1 MKILWLA
8 SWYPDAYEPVN
19 GDFVQRHARAVSSL
33 MPIDVIHVVQV
44 GKEVKTKRNCV
55 YTVDGNLREWVYSFS
70 FTKWGMG
77 SIDKLRYHIKF
88 WYFYRSLLLKY
99 ARLNGKPNLVHVQV
113 PMKAG
118 IAALEMT
125 TRWGISYI
133 VSEHSSLYDPVA
145 TDNFLRRSFFFR
157 YYTKK
162 IFQNAA
168 CITCVSEAIG
178 SRIQQIAGNR
188 KIEIIRNV
196 VDTTLFNYQP
206 PLSTNFKWLHV
217 SSMQPVKNVAAILKA
232 FQQLYLLRQDWE
244 LEMVGPFNEMYVQ
257 WVSEARLS
265 NHIFFKG
272 EVSHNQV
279 AIKMKEASALVLF
292 SRHENFPCV
301 IIEALCCGL
310 PVVSSDAGGIT
321 EAVNRSNGILVE
333 SENIGQ
339 LTNALRNMMTNYY
352 QYDRILIA
360 KEATSIYAIQV
371 IAKQFVQLYQR
382 LL

>member
-19 GDFVQRHARAVSSL
+19 GDFVQRHAKAVSTL
-33 MPIDVIHVVQV
+33 MPIDVIHVVQS
-44 GKEVKTKRNCV
+44 GKEVKTKKDCV
-55 YTVDGNLREWVYSFS
+55 YTIDGNLREWVYSFS

-77 SIDKLRYHIKF
+77 SIDKFRYHIKF

-99 ARLNGKPNLVHVQV
+99 ARLNGKPNLVHVHV

-118 IAALEMT
+118 IAAIEMT
-125 TRWGISYI
+125 KRWGVPFI

-162 IFQNAA
+162 IFKNAA
-168 CITCVSEAIG
+168 CITCVSKAIA
-178 SRIQQIAGNR
+178 SRIQQIAGDK

-196 VDTTLFNYQP
+196 VDTTLFNYQL

-232 FQQLYLLRQDWE
+232 FQQFYLLRQDWK
-244 LEMVGPFNEMYVQ
+244 LEMVGPFNEMHLQ
-257 WVSEARLS
+257 WVREAGLS
-265 NHIFFKG
+265 NHIFFRG

-279 AIKMKEASALVLF
+279 AIKMKEASAFVLF
-292 SRHENFPCV
+292 SKYENFPCV
-301 IIEALCCGL
+301 ILEALCCGL
-310 PVVSSDAGGIT
+310 PVVSSNVGGT
-321 EAVNRSNGILVE
+321 NEAVNRSNGILVE
-333 SENIGQ
+333 SENIDQ
-339 LTNALRNMMTNYY
+339 LTKALQNMMTNYY
-352 QYDRILIA
+352 QYNRILIA
-360 KEATSIYAIQV
+360 KEADSKYAVPV

>member
-19 GDFVQRHARAVSSL
+19 GDFVQRHAKAVSSL

-44 GKEVKTKRNCV
+44 GKDVKTKKDCV
-55 YTVDGNLREWVYSFS
+55 YTIDGNLREWVYSFS
-70 FTKWGMG
+70 FTKWGLD

-88 WYFYRSLLLKY
+88 RHFYRSLLLKY
-99 ARLNGKPNLVHVQV
+99 AHHYGKPDLIHVHE
-113 PMKAG
+113 PLKAG
-118 IAALEMT
+118 IAALEMAT
-125 TRWGISYI
+125 LWGIPYI
-133 VSEHSSLYDPVA
+133 VTEHSSLYDQVA
-145 TDNFLRRSFFFR
+145 TDNFYRRSFFFR

-168 CITCVSEAIG
+168 CITCVSKVIA
-178 SRIQQIAGNR
+178 SKIQQIMGNM

-206 PLSTNFKWLHV
+206 QLSTGFKWLHV

-232 FQQLYLLRQDWE
+232 FQQLYLFRQDWE
-244 LEMVGPFNEMYVQ
+244 LELIGPFNEMHVQ
-257 WVSEARLS
+257 WVREAGLS

-272 EVSHNQV
+272 EISHCRV
-279 AIKMKEASALVLF
+279 AIKMKGASALVLF
-292 SRHENFPCV
+292 SKFENFPCV

-310 PVVSSDAGGIT
+310 PVVSSDVGGIK

-333 SENIGQ
+333 SENIGK
-339 LTNALRNMMTNYY
+339 LTIALRNIMANYY
-352 QYDRILIA
+352 QYNRILITTNA
-360 KEATSIYAIQV
+360 ASTYAVPV
-371 IAKQFVQLYQR
+371 IAKQFAQLYQH